1 MPRHASR
8 LVAFLAGVLI
18 ATSVPLAAQ
27 AADSDKDGLTDAFEA
42 KWGLTDPDRKDSDR
56 DGVIDSE
63 EDLDGDLLGNR
74 GEQRAGTDPGTKDTD
89 GDGLWDNREDHDN
102 DGKINAREQVMRKV
116 PANLKPSLKRA
127 PNDRPLTKG
136 KWCTPAQQGSRLVLC
151 HYGNRNSDT
160 TIVLMGDSHAM
171 AWAESAWR
179 SAESQDWHLVTL
191 FKASCPPLRGIYTF
205 GMHNID
211 RGTSCR
217 AWRQKA
223 FDWIGKRGWKIDA
236 LVMTFDD
243 SSALART
250 NGQKINPANKESIW
264 ASGVRKTLKAIP
276 EAIDVIVLADF
287 PHNRKDPVPCLRK
300 NRGDMSAC
308 VTAREPYSMRTV
320 EKAISNAT
328 AQQGEHFRTLNDKL
342 CPYSP
347 CPVVQGDT
355 LIWRDKKHITGT
367 IARRL
372 TPSFK
377 ALVKEVVEGG
387 S

>member
-1 MPRHASR
+1 
-8 LVAFLAGVLI
+8 
-18 ATSVPLAAQ
+18 
-27 AADSDKDGLTDAFEA
+27 
-42 KWGLTDPDRKDSDR
+42 
-56 DGVIDSE
+56 
-63 EDLDGDLLGNR
+63 
-74 GEQRAGTDPGTKDTD
+74 
-89 GDGLWDNREDHDN
+89 
-102 DGKINAREQVMRKV
+102 
-116 PANLKPSLKRA
+116 
-127 PNDRPLTKG
+127 
-136 KWCTPAQQGSRLVLC
+136 
-151 HYGNRNSDT
+151 
-160 TIVLMGDSHAM
+160 
-171 AWAESAWR
+171 
-179 SAESQDWHLVTL
+179 
-191 FKASCPPLRGIYTF
+191 
-205 GMHNID
+205 MHNID